1 MFHGVLQSAGDPN
14 LKKIQSLPSRST
26 QAIHRRKTSKPLH
39 GGVLAPYTPNHT
51 CSYLPHALLLL
62 LPIQVCPFPIP
73 SLACS

>member
-1 MFHGVLQSAGDPN
+1 MPSTGGRQASHCTEGYPPMKQEAG
-14 LKKIQSLPSRST
+14 LCGSLEKGQDQIS
-26 QAIHRRKTSKPLH
+26 
-39 GGVLAPYTPNHT
+39 LAPYTPNHT